1 MNRYKKSRLV
11 VVASLILLLSCS
23 LLFLTVGKSG
33 LFGGADKQAA
43 DELSVV
49 DRFFSEPT
57 HFFSQQQEG
66 LGALLNAYKENQ
78 ELKRTLVLLENQLLE
93 KETLEQENRS
103 LRENMKLME
112 AYGEKSL
119 IPAMVTVRL
128 PLSWTNQLILG
139 GGTKQGIQKGMLVLA
154 NGGLIGVVD
163 ESQEESA
170 RVILL
175 TNADDFTKI
184 PVKIS
189 SGNQTIYGI
198 LSGYDTDTD
207 AFIVRQLNSMEAIA
221 EGSPVVTSDL
231 AGATPS
237 NLQIGTVLSVHQ
249 KSGSLDRELFIK
261 PSASFSNLHSV
272 LVVGG

>member
-11 VVASLILLLSCS
+11 VVASLILLLSFS

-33 LFGGADKQAA
+33 LFGGADKQVA

-57 HFFSQQQEG
+57 HFLSQQQEG

-93 KETLEQENRS
+93 KETLEQENQS
-103 LRENMKLME
+103 LRENMGLVE
-112 AYGEKSL
+112 AYKDKHL

-128 PLSWTNQLILG
+128 PVSWTNQLILG
-139 GGTKQGIQKGMLVLA
+139 GGTKQGIQAGMLVLA
-154 NGGLIGVVD
+154 NGGLVGVID
-163 ESQEESA
+163 ESEEESA

-198 LSGYDTDTD
+198 LSGYDVDTD
-207 AFIVRQLNSMEAIA
+207 AFIVRQLNSLDAIA
-221 EGSPVVTSDL
+221 EGSNVVTSDL
-231 AGATPS
+231 AGGTPS
-237 NLQIGTVLSVHQ
+237 NLQIGTVLSVRQ